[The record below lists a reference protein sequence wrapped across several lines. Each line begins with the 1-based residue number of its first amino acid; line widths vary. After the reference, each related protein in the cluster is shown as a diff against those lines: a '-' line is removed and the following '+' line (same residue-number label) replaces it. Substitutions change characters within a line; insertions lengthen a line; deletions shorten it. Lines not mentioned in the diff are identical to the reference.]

1 MRCLPLTHGIDSIRT
16 PAHREQLTR
25 RGAYRSATATPPYRH
40 VPEVSDSTGVAVRC
54 RLVAPA
60 TARRIAPVGAKR
72 HHQSVDVSGDV
83 YHSKPLQFDRC
94 LDQTPNEHEFPLGY
108 LVSGRKPPLSHE
120 ICDEPPHFRRGFGH
134 GTGHTDT
141 TEGCSASN
149 RSTFSTSG
157 HRRPLPSRCAERGGR
172 NPQEMAAVR
181 QRGVFDVVRPHACA
195 VAQADRC
202 GAGSRPVS
210 TMQRC
215 VQTHRRRGSAPGR
228 DRDAQGC

>member
-1 MRCLPLTHGIDSIRT
+1 MAMTPINNEDRLVQATFAQHLELVLGWDSVFAWNEETIGFDGTFGRDDT
-16 PAHREQLTR
+16 KQAVLTR
-25 RGAYRSATATPPYRH
+25 DLRAALERLN
-40 VPEVSDSTGVAVRC
+40 PE
-54 RLVAPA
+54 
-60 TARRIAPVGAKR
+60 
-72 HHQSVDVSGDV
+72 
-83 YHSKPLQFDRC
+83 
-94 LDQTPNEHEFPLGY
+94 

-157 HRRPLPSRCAERGGR
+157 HRRPFPSPWAGPRGGR
-172 NPQEMAAVR
+172 SPQEMAALR
-181 QRGVFDVVRPHACA
+181 QRGDFDVVRPHACA

-202 GAGSRPVS
+202 GAGWRPVS